1 MSYSTLMVQ
10 LELGRSNAAPLGVTR
25 DLAKR
30 MQTSVVG
37 VAAAQ
42 PIQVVVGDTFYTNE
56 IVRQDSV
63 AIEQEGKAAEEEFRR
78 EMDGFARGLAWDM
91 AVTNYPLSERIAT
104 EAGPGD
110 VLVVGLARN
119 DGDASSSTRRVD
131 IDDLIMIVGRP
142 LLVVPP
148 GVRHFDFGCAFIAW
162 KKSREARRAVTDAL
176 PLLRMMKKVVI
187 AEIADKADQDAA
199 RASLDKMVAWL
210 ARQGVTAAPRL
221 AVATGRDG
229 DQLLA
234 LAEEEGAELI
244 VAGAYGH
251 TRFRE
256 WVMGGVTRDLL
267 RHSDHCLLV
276 SH

>member
-1 MSYSTLMVQ
+1 
-10 LELGRSNAAPLGVTR
+10 
-25 DLAKR
+25 
-30 MQTSVVG
+30 
-37 VAAAQ
+37 
-42 PIQVVVGDTFYTNE
+42 
-56 IVRQDSV
+56 
-63 AIEQEGKAAEEEFRR
+63 
-78 EMDGFARGLAWDM
+78 
-91 AVTNYPLSERIAT
+91 
-104 EAGPGD
+104 
-110 VLVVGLARN
+110 
-119 DGDASSSTRRVD
+119 
-131 IDDLIMIVGRP
+131 
-142 LLVVPP
+142 
-148 GVRHFDFGCAFIAW
+148 
-162 KKSREARRAVTDAL
+162 
-176 PLLRMMKKVVI
+176 
-187 AEIADKADQDAA
+187 
-199 RASLDKMVAWL
+199 MVAWL